1 MTDFFLKITLIIGV
15 FYLPA
20 CSTTFSLATF
30 SPVTAEEDQSVVYI
44 YRPSVMSN
52 AMYSPDL
59 YINDKFKFTVKNGTR
74 AGFSLNPGE
83 YNFEV
88 APDKNYSGKTTLC
101 VNLIAGA
108 SYFIRVD
115 TSLKIVNATNY
126 QPYNRSFSL
135 ITVEE
140 EIAVKEIAQCCT
152 TTNNKAAVK
161 LEEELIKKESNEGFS
176 VDKTQNPFSH

>member
-1 MTDFFLKITLIIGV
+1 MTDFFLKITLIICA

-20 CSTTFSLATF
+20 CSTTISSATF
-30 SPVTAEEDQSVVYI
+30 SPVTAEEDQAVVYI

-52 AMYSPDL
+52 AMYTPDL
-59 YINDKFKFTVKNGTR
+59 YVNDKFKFTVKNGNNV
-74 AGFSLNPGE
+74 GFSLNPGE
-83 YNFEV
+83 YKFEV
-88 APDKNYSGKTTLC
+88 APDKNYSGRTTLS
-101 VNLIAGA
+101 VNLIAGV

-115 TSLKIVNATNY
+115 TSLKIVSSTNY
-126 QPYNRSFSL
+126 EPYNRSFSL
-135 ITVEE
+135 IKVEQE
-140 EIAVKEIAQCCT
+140 MAVKEIAQCCT

>member
-20 CSTTFSLATF
+20 CSTTISSATF
-30 SPVTAEEDQSVVYI
+30 SPVTAEEGQALVYI
-44 YRPSVMSN
+44 YRPSVMHN

-59 YINDKFKFTVKNGTR
+59 YINDKLKFPVKNGNNV
-74 AGFSLNPGE
+74 GFSLNPGE
-83 YNFEV
+83 YKFEV
-88 APDKNYSGKTTLC
+88 APDKNYSGRTALS
-101 VNLIAGA
+101 VNVIAGA

-115 TSLKIVNATNY
+115 TSLKIVSSTNY
-126 QPYNRSFSL
+126 EPYNRSFSL
-135 ITVEE
+135 IKVEQE
-140 EIAVKEIAQCCT
+140 MAVKEIAQCCT

-161 LEEELIKKESNEGFS
+161 LEELIKKESNEGFS